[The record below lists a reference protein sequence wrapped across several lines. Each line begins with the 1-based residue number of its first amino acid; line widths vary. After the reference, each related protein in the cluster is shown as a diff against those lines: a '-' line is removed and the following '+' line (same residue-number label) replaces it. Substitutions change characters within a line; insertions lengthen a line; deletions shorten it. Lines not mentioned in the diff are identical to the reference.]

1 MPAMPNTI
9 RSARPSRRQMLVAG
23 GVSTTAALLGATVS
37 AQTRTPTPQERAN
50 MKVVDDFLVAWNK
63 RDAAGVAAFLAPS
76 AKFAA
81 ARPGKFQQIAH
92 PKAGFD
98 AFIAKTKSISMV
110 VKPGTTRAVGPM
122 VTHERVDTMVLQDGS
137 NVGSGTWFGV
147 FSVLDGKIQEFIDF
161 QID

>member
-1 MPAMPNTI
+1 
-9 RSARPSRRQMLVAG
+9 
-23 GVSTTAALLGATVS
+23 
-37 AQTRTPTPQERAN
+37 
-50 MKVVDDFLVAWNK
+50 MKVIDDFLVAWNK
-63 RDAAGVAAFLAPS
+63 RDAAGVASFLAPT

-122 VTHERVDTMVLQDGS
+122 VTHERVDTMVMQDGS

-147 FSVLDGKIQEFIDF
+147 FSVVDGKVQEFIDF

>member
-1 MPAMPNTI
+1 MLPG
-9 RSARPSRRQMLVAG
+9 SA
-23 GVSTTAALLGATVS
+23 S
-37 AQTRTPTPQERAN
+37 AQTRTPTAQERAN
-50 MKVVDDFLVAWNK
+50 MKVIDDFLVAWNR
-63 RDAAGVAAFLAPS
+63 RDAAGVASFLSPA

-98 AFIAKTKSISMV
+98 VFIAKTKSISMV

-122 VTHERVDTMVLQDGS
+122 VTHERVDTMVMQDGS
-137 NVGSGTWFGV
+137 NTGSGTWFGV
-147 FSVLDGKIQEFIDF
+147 FSVVDGKIQEFIDF

>member
-1 MPAMPNTI
+1 MANT
-9 RSARPSRRQMLVAG
+9 ARTARHSRRHLLVAG
-23 GVSTTAALLGATVS
+23 GLSTAAALFGATAS
-37 AQTRTPTPQERAN
+37 AQTRTPTAQERAN
-50 MKVVDDFLVAWNK
+50 MKVVDDFLVAWNR
-63 RDAAGVAAFLAPS
+63 RDAAGVASFLAPT

-137 NVGSGTWFGV
+137 NAGSGTWFGV